1 MLKTIFIIVF
11 SSIFCLLQA
20 QSYYIS
26 DSVSADGSRQL
37 FPADTIIL
45 IDWSLKINEFCAINE
60 SVIHDEFGEYDD
72 WIEFYNFGEDTVDLN
87 GTYITD
93 DISQPQKWQFNQSIL
108 VLPDSFAL
116 IWADGDPEQGTN
128 HIGFKLSGGGEEIA
142 LFTPDSILLIDSII
156 FGPQTE
162 DYSMGRQPD
171 GGNIWNYFDVP
182 TPGSSNPTSGLYGV
196 TPAPEF
202 STAGGFYEDDFSV
215 ELSVDVES
223 AIIYYTLDCS
233 DPTEA
238 SAIYSTPIFVEATT
252 VIRARAFKEG
262 WLAGPVA
269 TATYLFDS
277 EYSLDVI
284 SLVTQN
290 DNFWGSSGIYQ
301 NPYSGIEKPIHFEY
315 FTQSGEP
322 GFNINLGVK
331 IHSPDN
337 RQQKSLRLYAR
348 SQYGENEINYKLF
361 DDLDITTF
369 KRLILRNGGND
380 GLEKEKTQIR

>member
-1 MLKTIFIIVF
+1 MIIVAPDHAGDFLKLLGSGKEFGCDFAYEIQDKPAGLAEAFIIGKHF
-11 SSIFCLLQA
+11 IANDNATL
-20 QSYYIS
+20 
-26 DSVSADGSRQL
+26 
-37 FPADTIIL
+37 IL
-45 IDWSLKINEFCAINE
+45 
-60 SVIHDEFGEYDD
+60 
-72 WIEFYNFGEDTVDLN
+72 
-87 GTYITD
+87 
-93 DISQPQKWQFNQSIL
+93 
-108 VLPDSFAL
+108 
-116 IWADGDPEQGTN
+116 GDN
-128 HIGFKLSGGGEEIA
+128 L
-142 LFTPDSILLIDSII
+142 
-156 FGPQTE
+156 
-162 DYSMGRQPD
+162 
-171 GGNIWNYFDVP
+171 
-182 TPGSSNPTSGLYGV
+182 
-196 TPAPEF
+196 
-202 STAGGFYEDDFSV
+202 YEDDFSV

-337 RQQKSLRLYAR
+337 RQRKSLRLYAR

-361 DDLDITTF
+361 DD
-369 KRLILRNGGND
+369 
-380 GLEKEKTQIR
+380 